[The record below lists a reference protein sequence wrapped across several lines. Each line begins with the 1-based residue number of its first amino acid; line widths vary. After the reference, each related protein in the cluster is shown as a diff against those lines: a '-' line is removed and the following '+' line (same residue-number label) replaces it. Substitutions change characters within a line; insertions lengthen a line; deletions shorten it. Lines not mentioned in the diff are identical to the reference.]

1 MFNADKNLMEKWQP
15 VMEAAEAPAIK
26 DAHKRAVTAVML
38 ENTEKA
44 LAEERG
50 HQNFLTE
57 QKLHLLTQLVLEST
71 TGIQS

>member
-15 VMEAAEAPAIK
+15 IMEAADAPQFK
-26 DAHKRAVTAVML
+26 DAHRKSVTAVML

-50 HQNFLTE
+50 LRISHLT
-57 QKLHLLTQLVLEST
+57 KLHLLTQLVVALI

>member
-15 VMEAAEAPAIK
+15 IMEAADAPQFK
-26 DAHKRAVTAVML
+26 DAHRKSVTAVML

-50 HQNFLTE
+50 HQNFSLGT
-57 QKLHLLTQLVLEST
+57 KLHLLTQLVVALI